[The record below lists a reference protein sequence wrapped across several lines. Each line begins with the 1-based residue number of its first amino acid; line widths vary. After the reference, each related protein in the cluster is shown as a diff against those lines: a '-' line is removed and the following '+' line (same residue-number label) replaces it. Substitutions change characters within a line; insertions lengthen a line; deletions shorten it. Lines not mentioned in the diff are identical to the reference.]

1 MSRRKRTFAELRRK
15 WTPEQR
21 WRRKMLLAYLHS
33 PLYVE
38 HLAAAVRGMGRL
50 TRVGVSFTP
59 AQKAQIA
66 EMVDAGKAVDAQRII
81 LDGLRAEF
89 GD

>member
-21 WRRKMLLAYLHS
+21 WRYKVLMAYLHS

-38 HLAAAVRGMGRL
+38 HLWAALRGMQAL
-50 TRVGVSFTP
+50 ARVGVTFTP
-59 AQKAQIA
+59 EQQAQIA
-66 EMVDAGKAVDAQRII
+66 AMVAEDRTADAQRMI
-81 LDGLRAEF
+81 LDTLGNEF
-89 GD
+89 DG